1 MYVHKRHTHIHQ
13 AKGKRG
19 EKNPN
24 HSKNNGMSYSFVF
37 FVVMV
42 FRFHYDGMDIT
53 AVVATATDCYATV
66 NNIIRISRLCSFSL
80 AFSFSF
86 VLSCAELKT
95 VCCWFKLA
103 IVMLL
108 SLTTA
113 RQPETIIN
121 SYGCECFLQK
131 FIQKKKRTYI
141 PKRAGSNWN
150 QKELNAAHGLCIG
163 MYIYISIVTCVFL
176 CDFRC
181 VSMCSFASVD
191 IVKSKWSCCRIE
203 TLLKNLQ
210 SYIICIIKLA
220 SVQYTCY
227 SIQFL

>member
-1 MYVHKRHTHIHQ
+1 MYVHKRHTHQ

-42 FRFHYDGMDIT
+42 FRFHYDGMDII

-80 AFSFSF
+80 TFSFSF

-113 RQPETIIN
+113 RQPGTIIN

-131 FIQKKKRTYI
+131 NLYKKSVHTSRREQVAIEIKRSLTQLMAFALACIFIYL
-141 PKRAGSNWN
+141 S
-150 QKELNAAHGLCIG
+150 
-163 MYIYISIVTCVFL
+163 
-176 CDFRC
+176 
-181 VSMCSFASVD
+181 
-191 IVKSKWSCCRIE
+191 
-203 TLLKNLQ
+203 
-210 SYIICIIKLA
+210 
-220 SVQYTCY
+220 
-227 SIQFL
+227 

>member
-1 MYVHKRHTHIHQ
+1 MLPLIISLEFPGSV
-13 AKGKRG
+13 
-19 EKNPN
+19 
-24 HSKNNGMSYSFVF
+24 
-37 FVVMV
+37 
-42 FRFHYDGMDIT
+42 RFLWLFHFHLYW
-53 AVVATATDCYATV
+53 A
-66 NNIIRISRLCSFSL
+66 
-80 AFSFSF
+80 
-86 VLSCAELKT
+86 VLSWKRCVAGSN
-95 VCCWFKLA
+95 WR
-103 IVMLL
+103 LL
-108 SLTTA
+108 CYCHWQRLVNRGPSSIRSAANAFCKNL
-113 RQPETIIN
+113 
-121 SYGCECFLQK
+121 Y
-131 FIQKKKRTYI
+131 KKKRTYI

-163 MYIYISIVTCVFL
+163 MYTYISIVTCMFL

-191 IVKSKWSCCRIE
+191 MVKSKWSCCRIE